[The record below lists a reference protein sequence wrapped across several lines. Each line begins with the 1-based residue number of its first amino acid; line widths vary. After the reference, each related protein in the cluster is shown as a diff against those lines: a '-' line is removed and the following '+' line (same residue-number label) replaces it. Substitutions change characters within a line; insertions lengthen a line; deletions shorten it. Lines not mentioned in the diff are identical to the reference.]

1 MNGIS
6 PRHVLTLF
14 RYKLLSMLSTLCD
27 ERDRIM
33 ADIAISP
40 EEKRQK
46 VNDLML
52 DYNGTKCKVNE
63 LGYEA
68 CFNVDLISV
77 F

>member
-1 MNGIS
+1 
-6 PRHVLTLF
+6 
-14 RYKLLSMLSTLCD
+14 
-27 ERDRIM
+27 M
-33 ADIAISP
+33 ADIASSP

-68 CFNVDLISV
+68 FFNVDLISV